1 MRILGI
7 DPGLATTGFGCVEK
21 VGSRLKMHRY
31 GVFRTPAGMPLPA
44 RLLSIH
50 QQFRDLVAE
59 WPPDA
64 VAVEELFFSNNAKT
78 AFLVGQARGV
88 ILLGAGL
95 IGLSVT
101 SYTPPQI
108 KLAVTGY
115 GKADKQQIQDMVRRL
130 LALDV
135 IPKPDD
141 AADALAIAICH
152 THSVKLNSLT

>member
-1 MRILGI
+1 
-7 DPGLATTGFGCVEK
+7 
-21 VGSRLKMHRY
+21 MHRY
-31 GVFRTPAGMPLPA
+31 GVFRTPADMDFPE

-50 QQFRDLVAE
+50 HQFRELVSE
-59 WPPDA
+59 WRPDE

-95 IGLSVT
+95 IGLTVT

-108 KLAVTGY
+108 KLSVTGY
-115 GKADKQQIQDMVRRL
+115 GKADKQQIQDMVKRL
-130 LALDV
+130 LNLSER
-135 IPKPDD
+135 PKPDD

-152 THSVKLNSLT
+152 SHSVKLKSLI